1 MVKNR
6 ILHCF
11 VIMMLITLQFT
22 GCAFQF
28 NTNENS
34 DEASVVTE
42 SDIADEQV
50 EAEKQTDLS
59 EEQTTPQV
67 DQIKNICELA
77 TLRCYY
83 HNVAKSQKSA
93 GKGFSHFGE
102 KDRTFWIEY
111 TGEVEISFDT
121 SKLEISQDGTNITL
135 KLPEPIISCSVDE
148 TSWNED
154 SYVISDDNFVQKNP
168 ITASDQ
174 TNAINEAQESM
185 KQDVINR
192 STLVHT
198 AELQAKSLIENYINQ
213 IGDTTGTEYT
223 ITWE

>member
-1 MVKNR
+1 MF
-6 ILHCF
+6 H
-11 VIMMLITLQFT
+11 FT

-28 NTNENS
+28 STNDSNDTANS
-34 DEASVVTE
+34 TTESVVDTQANTDSVTE
-42 SDIADEQV
+42 TDIP
-50 EAEKQTDLS
+50 
-59 EEQTTPQV
+59 EEQATPQV

-83 HNVAKSQKSA
+83 HNVAKSKKDA
-93 GKGFSHFGE
+93 GKGISHFGE

-121 SKLEISQDGTNITL
+121 SKLQISQDGTNITL
-135 KLPEPIISCSVDE
+135 KLPEPIITCSVDE

-154 SYVISDDNFVQKNP
+154 SYVISDDNIVQKNP
-168 ITASDQ
+168 ITAVDQ
-174 TNAINEAQESM
+174 TNAINEAQKSM
-185 KQDVINR
+185 KDDVINR

-213 IGDTTGTEYT
+213 IGDLTDTEYT
-223 ITWE
+223 ISWE